1 MPIPLI
7 RVFRRPQENLHVQN
21 GSAVGSAFD
30 SDCSGGVH
38 VLSRLAYTSL
48 LSPNTHINSSLQHS
62 KTSPRYWNA
71 DQSLQHSSAEHL
83 LHISAHL
90 DRQASLTCRFA
101 VGIEFPSL
109 PDFASLQNLHSTT
122 NLSRTLTS
130 PTHHQTHNKHII
142 KMEYNT
148 GAPTG
153 GRACYNCEL
162 LAHNPSPGALCL
174 LRARHRVL
182 RPALDSLERSAS
194 DCLAPTAST

>member
-1 MPIPLI
+1 M
-7 RVFRRPQENLHVQN
+7 VFRRPQENLHVRLW
-21 GSAVGSAFD
+21 SAVGSAFD
-30 SDCSGGVH
+30 CDCSGVH
-38 VLSRLAYTSL
+38 LLSELKYTSL
-48 LSPNTHINSSLQHS
+48 PSSNTHNTSLRH
-62 KTSPRYWNA
+62 TSPRYWNA

-130 PTHHQTHNKHII
+130 PTHHQTHHKHII